1 MQAEAEV
8 QAVKQAGAEVQAA
21 AQVDVGAQPEVRIEQ
36 ADSKDEAAEESEPV
50 IKTWLEGEHVETP
63 VLETGTLA
71 DRIQAATA
79 HREELKEMDPPPMQR
94 QISPYFPA
102 KSEDRLL
109 DNLLNFCPQTFK
121 MALLEGIG
129 AFSCCRP
136 QQTAESYDG
145 DAPVMPVHGD
155 DSGLKIK
162 PLPVLPP
169 SDWKKGIEKAMGA

>member
-1 MQAEAEV
+1 MSDASGDAS
-8 QAVKQAGAEVQAA
+8 
-21 AQVDVGAQPEVRIEQ
+21 I
-36 ADSKDEAAEESEPV
+36 SCF
-50 IKTWLEGEHVETP
+50 
-63 VLETGTLA
+63 GTMGSMNSLFQK
-71 DRIQAATA
+71 I
-79 HREELKEMDPPPMQR
+79 M
-94 QISPYFPA
+94 
-102 KSEDRLL
+102 DRLL